1 MPTKRAGKQVSNLF
15 PFSLE
20 VVEYKK
26 KINKFRQP
34 PPAITAQQR
43 SAIIVASSSAARH
56 HCTMRYRLPLP
67 RATMPQR
74 RSATTTS
81 LSSMSQ
87 QHHR

>member
-1 MPTKRAGKQVSNLF
+1 
-15 PFSLE
+15 
-20 VVEYKK
+20 
-26 KINKFRQP
+26 
-34 PPAITAQQR
+34 
-43 SAIIVASSSAARH
+43 
-56 HCTMRYRLPLP
+56 MRYRLPLP